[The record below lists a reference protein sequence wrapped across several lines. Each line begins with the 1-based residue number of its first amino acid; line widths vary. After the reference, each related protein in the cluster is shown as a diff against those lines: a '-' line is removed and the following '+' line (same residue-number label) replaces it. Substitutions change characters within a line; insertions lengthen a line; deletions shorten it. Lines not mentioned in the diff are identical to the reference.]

1 MAAAALSSVKG
12 ANHPAAGAPDR
23 QQLILAGGGHTHAL
37 LLLRWAMRPEQ
48 RPAATRITLVN
59 RHSTALYSGLVPA
72 LVAGLVS
79 PEDCAIPLRTLC
91 DRAGVAFVQAE
102 ITGLQLQEQRL
113 LLQGRP
119 PLRYDV
125 LSLDLG
131 AETATTPALAVK
143 PLEPFLAW
151 CTSLATA
158 GLGNTVRIRGGGA
171 AAVEV
176 ALALR
181 ARGLAPRLLL
191 RGQQLHLGSAAA
203 NRCGER
209 LLADAGIAVE
219 RQVDSAAAADLACT
233 GSRAPAWLAASG
245 LPVQPTSGRV
255 LTQPSLEVVQH
266 PGLFACGDC
275 AVIASE
281 PRPASGVWAVRAAP
295 VLAHNLRRRL
305 ADPQAALRAW
315 RPQARALQ
323 LLGDGGGHGRPPRAL
338 ASWGPWALGPNRLLW
353 QWKQRIDRRFIERFR
368 RGGAMAEA
376 TAAPMACR
384 GCAAKLAAQPL
395 TAALADLATLDNPE
409 AAAVPPPAE
418 DAALV
423 DRSPDGSLLLQSVD
437 GFPALVNDLWLNARL
452 TTLHACSDLW
462 ASGAVVESVQA
473 VVTLPEGA
481 AAVQQEQLFQTLAGV
496 RSVLA
501 PQGARLIGGHSL
513 EARDGGGFSL
523 ALSVNGR
530 VAAERF
536 WPKGPLAP
544 GSALLLSRPIGSGVL
559 FAAAMAAAARPP
571 WIDGAL
577 ELLQQSQAPLVD
589 LLAAHGCRHCTDIT
603 GFGLL
608 GHLGEMVGA
617 GRRVR
622 LDPEAVP
629 ALPGALE
636 LLTQGFASSLAPAN
650 AAALSLLHPQ
660 GPILLCS
667 GSGAAPDPAR
677 LGLLIDPQTCGP
689 LLAAVPAEQAPA
701 ALAALREAGFHQA
714 ALIGWVEAGES
725 GARAG

>member
-1 MAAAALSSVKG
+1 M
-12 ANHPAAGAPDR
+12 
-23 QQLILAGGGHTHAL
+23 ILAGGGPTHAL
-37 LLLRWAMRPEQ
+37 LLLQWAMRPQQ
-48 RPAATRITLVN
+48 RPTATRITLVN

-91 DRAGVAFVQAE
+91 DRADVAFVQAE

-113 LLQGRP
+113 LLLGRP
-119 PLRYDV
+119 PLRFDF
-125 LSLDLG
+125 LSFDLG
-131 AETATTPALAVK
+131 AVTATPASGASTPPLAVK

-151 CTSLATA
+151 CTNRASEAT
-158 GLGNTVRIRGGGA
+158 GTSSSVRIRGGGA

-181 ARGLAPRLLL
+181 RRGLAPRLLL

-209 LLADAGIAVE
+209 LLDGAGIAVE
-219 RQVDSAAAADLACT
+219 REVDSAAAADLACT

-245 LPVQPTSGRV
+245 LPVQPGSGRV
-255 LTQPSLEVVQH
+255 LTHPSLEVLQH
-266 PGLFACGDC
+266 PRLFACGDC
-275 AVIASE
+275 AVIATA

-315 RPQARALQ
+315 RPQAWALQ
-323 LLGDGGGHGRPPRAL
+323 LLGDGGGPGRRPRAV
-338 ASWGPWALGPNRLLW
+338 ACWGPWALGPHPLLW
-353 QWKQRIDRRFIERFR
+353 HWKQRIDRRFIERFR
-368 RGGAMAEA
+368 RGSAMADA

-395 TAALADLATLDNPE
+395 AAALADLAALAALENPE
-409 AAAVPPPAE
+409 APRGPAPAVAPPAE

-437 GFPALVNDLWLNARL
+437 GFPALVSDLWLNARL

-481 AAVQQEQLFQTLAGV
+481 AALQQEQLFQTLAGV
-496 RSVLA
+496 RSVLD

-523 ALSVNGR
+523 TLSVNGR

-536 WPKGPLAP
+536 WPKGPLPP
-544 GSALLLSRPIGSGVL
+544 GTDLLLCRPIGSGVL
-559 FAAAMAAAARPP
+559 FAAAMAAAARPE

-577 ELLQQSQAPLVD
+577 ELLLQSQAPLVEM
-589 LLAAHGCRHCTDIT
+589 LAAHGCHHCTDIT
-603 GFGLL
+603 GFGLR
-608 GHLGEMVGA
+608 GHLGEMVGP
-617 GRRVR
+617 GPGPRVT
-622 LDPEAVP
+622 LDPQAIP

-636 LLTQGFASSLAPAN
+636 LLAQGFASSLAPAN
-650 AAALSLLHPQ
+650 AAALSLLEPQ
-660 GPILLCS
+660 GAIRLQPAG
-667 GSGAAPDPAR
+667 GSALEPAR
-677 LGLLIDPQTCGP
+677 LALLIDPQTCGP
-689 LLAAVPAEQAPA
+689 LLAAVPSERAAA
-701 ALAALREAGFHQA
+701 ALAELHAAGFRQA
-714 ALIGWVEAGES
+714 ARIGWVEPGES
-725 GARAG
+725 ALRGG